1 MEVAGS
7 SPNTIEKAWQQQ
19 LRGFVLAKPRQHV
32 NKAPRTTDSAAS
44 GETLPA
50 SSSLG
55 EFSADTAVANPLVP
69 KLRAWSKAAVGAIE
83 QNLLRATGVSL
94 RDEAD
99 FKELQGLAQEY
110 KRILGK
116 ILDNRI
122 ENMTDKGENLEV
134 RKQGLK
140 GFATEVFHSLKIFGD
155 DQFGQDASREK
166 VLAALEYS
174 FKNPDILK
182 DPFNPVRIIS
192 ESFSLYNQILKLTK
206 QVMAVN
212 EDTPEKSAKEIISY
226 LKDQKGLT
234 AKEIKLL
241 LEEMVKTSMIFTS
254 HPTPGVPVDRRI
266 HLDDISET
274 LKNHFINPNRQN
286 AEILEARSETGNI
299 NDHLMALIRSP
310 LFNDK
315 PITPLNETQYL
326 IKNLGQLMKQLP
338 RFVIALENAYQASFP
353 DEPDNILSLS
363 NILNVRKW
371 TTTDADGNPSNNLSE
386 YLKSFTKKRLR
397 SFEAYQA
404 ALKGLM
410 KGYGESFGEGVK
422 MHDLAKS
429 EGGQPEGNRDFN
441 TLCEKFV
448 KNSGRKDYYRVL
460 MENFK
465 LEKHEETPRENS
477 QEKKCAKPL
486 MKILEENISGLKK
499 IRNNL
504 EEINGSATP
513 EQLRQE
519 RDELLSLTENF
530 SIKDFLEPLRAIE
543 KNKRHSFETCKDCY
557 DERTPD
563 GYNTRALIKAIK
575 IFGNSL
581 GAADIRQ
588 GADYINITAEALKSK
603 GGLAAHQYS
612 NDKVE
617 ERVLQT
623 NDLLESVKLGEISRL
638 ILSMTKSSEDLTNA
652 LFVSEAKGLFKPA
665 EANNDDASGAK
676 KWKLPESSL
685 EIVPL
690 TELIPDLD
698 KAYSETTIKP
708 LTDPK
713 FRQYLIANDGVLTK
727 MYGPS
732 DSGKW
737 SGPFPSWSGMLKAQ
751 YFDSRVIEIFNDFLK
766 EKLDKAKLNETDNQ
780 DSLTTK
786 RAEEKWS
793 SHIENLEQLISS
805 RGADPEQGF
814 KEITVVKE
822 AVEAFKKSFKNMSSN
837 ELEIWKQA
845 QAEKPSLEEGI
856 KYKIIDGFG
865 GPVIRG
871 NGADG
876 REGVSPTTMPGFLYE
891 QTVQGSEG
899 DKLRQPSNA
908 IEFIAKHLKIGIGN
922 AGDKFNSLKN
932 HAASGEAVPVLV
944 DPFFLKFLDETSD
957 KLRKSLREGII
968 GIDYQD
974 DEKIAND
981 DPKKLRNYIKMIALT
996 TPALFLGLY
1005 NNSSRPITRSGEQ
1018 IGKLL
1023 EKHNNDVVKMVES
1036 LEKED
1041 LLKILNDMRAIPI
1054 AAFYNLGGSGH
1065 ISIGGVRDLDENQ
1078 RKQFID
1084 YYKKTRNP
1092 QSWSQKIMSNFMT
1105 DMVNGWEKVLFETT
1119 PDLMEYAAKTN
1130 YEVLYGKNHSEQY
1143 DPKKDEILI
1152 KTREDY
1158 QALKNLIAE
1167 AKGYSVNNPKAVK
1180 LEELM
1185 QDNPLRRSE
1194 LLAER
1199 DNLDPLKRAI
1209 SMVIAAIFGATQRGN
1224 DTVNAEIKNGHSQN
1238 TKRNP
1243 FAKENIPARLAT
1255 AFRGLVT
1262 AIAASGKGSI
1272 D

>member
-1 MEVAGS
+1 MKVAGL
-7 SPNTIEKAWQQQ
+7 PFKTIEEAWRQQ
-19 LRGFVLAKPRQHV
+19 RRDSVLPKSRQH
-32 NKAPRTTDSAAS
+32 
-44 GETLPA
+44 EFA
-50 SSSLG
+50 SSSRAAFVNTGDALYPVISL
-55 EFSADTAVANPLVP
+55 SALNQ
-69 KLRAWSKAAVGAIE
+69 AAVRAIE
-83 QNLLRATGVSL
+83 QIALRATGVSP

-99 FKELQGLAQEY
+99 FKELQGLAQRY
-110 KRILGK
+110 KD
-116 ILDNRI
+116 ILDDILSNRI
-122 ENMTDKGENLEV
+122 GQLTKGGEDLENK
-134 RKQGLK
+134 KKGLK
-140 GFATEVFHSLKIFGD
+140 GFATEVLNSLKILGD
-155 DQFGQDASREK
+155 DQFGQDASRKK
-166 VLAALEYS
+166 VLEVLEYS
-174 FKNPDILK
+174 FKNPEILEDI
-182 DPFNPVRIIS
+182 FNPVRIIS

-206 QVMAVN
+206 QTMAVN
-212 EDTPEKSAKEIISY
+212 EATHENSAKEIISY
-226 LKDQKGLT
+226 LKDEKGLT

-241 LEEMVKTSMIFTS
+241 LEKMVETSMIFTS

-266 HLDDISET
+266 HLDEISKT
-274 LKNHFINPNRQN
+274 LKDYFRNSNRKN
-286 AEILEARSETGNI
+286 TEILEARSETGNI
-299 NDHLMALIRSP
+299 KEHLVALIKSP

-315 PITPLNETQYL
+315 SITPLNETQYL
-326 IKNLGQLMKQLP
+326 IDNLGQLMKQLP

-353 DEPDNILSLS
+353 NEPDNILSLS

-386 YLKSFTKKRLR
+386 YLKSFTEKRLALL
-397 SFEAYQA
+397 ETYQTR
-404 ALKGLM
+404 LKGLM

-422 MHDLAKS
+422 MHDLGKS
-429 EGGQPEGNRDFN
+429 EGGQPEGNRNFK
-441 TLCEKFV
+441 TLCEEFV

-460 MENFK
+460 MENFSLK
-465 LEKHEETPRENS
+465 KHKQNQAEDSE
-477 QEKKCAKPL
+477 EKKCAKPL
-486 MKILEENISGLKK
+486 MEILEENIRDLKGIQK
-499 IRNNL
+499 EL
-504 EEINGSATP
+504 KDINGNADRKTLNSF
-513 EQLRQE
+513 RK
-519 RDELLSLTENF
+519 RLLILTENF

-543 KNKRHSFETCKDCY
+543 KNKRYSFETCKDCY
-557 DERTPD
+557 GERTPD
-563 GYNTRALIKAIK
+563 GYNTRELIKAIK
-575 IFGNSL
+575 ISGDSFGD
-581 GAADIRQ
+581 ADIRQ
-588 GADYINITAEALKSK
+588 GADYVSVMAKALKDSK
-603 GGLAAHQYS
+603 GLTGYS
-612 NDKVE
+612 YDDDKVR

-652 LFVSEAKGLFKPA
+652 LLVSKANGLFKLA
-665 EANNDDASGAK
+665 EANNDDPPDAK

-708 LTDPK
+708 LTDPR
-713 FRQYLIANDGVLTK
+713 FRQYLIANNGVLTK

-766 EKLDKAKLNETDNQ
+766 EKLDNANPDGTANQ
-780 DSLTTK
+780 GSLTTEK
-786 RAEEKWS
+786 AEEKWLQ
-793 SHIENLEQLISS
+793 HIEKLEEIIKYHK
-805 RGADPEQGF
+805 AKPEDGF

-822 AVEAFKKSFKNMSSN
+822 AVEAFKETFQNMTPE
-837 ELEIWKQA
+837 ELQIWKQA
-845 QAEKPSLEEGI
+845 QAEKPCLEEGI
-856 KYKIIDGFG
+856 KYKIIDGLG

-876 REGVSPTTMPGFLYE
+876 REGVSPTTMQGFLYE

-908 IEFIAKHLKIGIGN
+908 IEFITKRLKTAIGN
-922 AGDKFNSLKN
+922 AGDKLNSLKK
-932 HAASGEAVPVLV
+932 HEASAEAVPVLV
-944 DPFFLKFLDETSD
+944 DPFFFKFLDETSD
-957 KLRKSLREGII
+957 TLRKSLREGII

-974 DEKIAND
+974 DEELANGN
-981 DPKKLRNYIKMIALT
+981 PEKLRNYIKMIALT

-1023 EKHNNDVVKMVES
+1023 EKYDNDVVKMVES
-1036 LEKED
+1036 LGKED

-1065 ISIGGVRDLDENQ
+1065 ISIGGVRDLDEAQ
-1078 RKQFID
+1078 RKLFIN

-1092 QSWSQKIMSNFMT
+1092 QSWSQKIISNFMT
-1105 DMVNGWEKVLFETT
+1105 DMVNAWEKELFKTT

-1130 YEVLYGKNHSEQY
+1130 YGALYGENSSEKY

-1167 AKGYSVNNPKAVK
+1167 AKGYPVNNPEAVT

-1209 SMVIAAIFGATQRGN
+1209 SMFTANVFCTTQGRN
-1224 DTVNAEIKNGHSQN
+1224 N
-1238 TKRNP
+1238 TNTSNSKKNP
-1243 FAKENIPARLAT
+1243 FANENIPERLAT
-1255 AFRGLVT
+1255 AFKGLVT
-1262 AIAASGKGSI
+1262 AAASNEGSI
-1272 D
+1272 DY

>member
-1 MEVAGS
+1 MGVAGLAD
-7 SPNTIEKAWQQQ
+7 NLRDAWNHP
-19 LRGFVLAKPRQHV
+19 LGFALGGWQRHRTAV
-32 NKAPRTTDSAAS
+32 NKALNSAAS
-44 GETLPA
+44 GKELPA
-50 SSSLG
+50 AASSLQ
-55 EFSADTAVANPLVP
+55 EFFTDTAVANPLIS
-69 KLRAWSKAAVGAIE
+69 KLYTLNQAAVGAIE
-83 QNLLRATGVSL
+83 QNLLRATGVSP
-94 RDEAD
+94 RDEAN
-99 FKELQGLAQEY
+99 FKELQGLAQKY
-110 KRILGK
+110 KDILGD
-116 ILDNRI
+116 ILNNRI

-140 GFATEVFHSLKIFGD
+140 GFAAEVFDSLKILGD
-155 DQFGQDASREK
+155 DQFGQDASRKK

-386 YLKSFTKKRLR
+386 YLKSFTEKRLDLL
-397 SFEAYQA
+397 EAYRA
-404 ALKGLM
+404 GLRKLM
-410 KGYGESFGEGVK
+410 NRYTESFGDGVK
-422 MHDLAKS
+422 MHDLGES
-429 EGGQPEGNRDFN
+429 GGVGNRNFN
-441 TLCEKFV
+441 TLYKQFV
-448 KNSGRKDYYRVL
+448 EGTGRNDAYRAL
-460 MENFK
+460 MENFS
-465 LEKHEETPRENS
+465 LEKH
-477 QEKKCAKPL
+477 AKPL
-486 MKILEENISGLKK
+486 MKILEENINALKK
-499 IRNNL
+499 IRNKL
-504 EEINGSATP
+504 DTSNGNTNR
-513 EQLRQE
+513 EQLEDVRAQ
-519 RDELLSLTENF
+519 LLALTKNF

-543 KNKRHSFETCKDCY
+543 KNKRYSFETSRDPYHEGTPDGDNK
-557 DERTPD
+557 EIPD
-563 GYNTRALIKAIK
+563 GYNTRAYIKAIK
-575 IFGNSL
+575 ISGDSF

-588 GADYINITAEALKSK
+588 GADYVSVMAKAFKDPK
-603 GGLAAHQYS
+603 GLTGYEYE
-612 NDKVE
+612 DKFR

-665 EANNDDASGAK
+665 EFKADDK

-766 EKLDKAKLNETDNQ
+766 EKQ
-780 DSLTTK
+780 DFLTTT
-786 RAEEKWS
+786 RAEEKWRQ
-793 SHIENLEQLISS
+793 HIANLEKIIKSHK
-805 RGADPEQGF
+805 AKPEDGF

-822 AVEAFKKSFKNMSSN
+822 AVAAFEESFKNMSSN

-908 IEFIAKHLKIGIGN
+908 IEFITKHLKTAIGN
-922 AGDKFNSLKN
+922 AGDKLNSLKN
-932 HAASGEAVPVLV
+932 NKASADEVPVLV

-957 KLRKSLREGII
+957 TLRKSLREEII

-1023 EKHNNDVVKMVES
+1023 EKYDNDVVEMVEN
-1036 LEKED
+1036 LEDKD

-1078 RKQFID
+1078 RKQFVN

-1092 QSWSQKIMSNFMT
+1092 QSWSEKIISNFMT
-1105 DMVNGWEKVLFETT
+1105 DMVNGWEKELFKIT
-1119 PDLMEYAAKTN
+1119 PDLMEDAAKTN
-1130 YEVLYGKNHSEQY
+1130 YEVLYGENHSEKY
-1143 DPKKDEILI
+1143 NPKKDDILI

-1185 QDNPLRRSE
+1185 QDNPQRRSE

-1209 SMVIAAIFGATQRGN
+1209 SMVIAAIFRATQRGN
-1224 DTVNAEIKNGHSQN
+1224 DTVNAEIKNGYPQN

-1243 FAKENIPARLAT
+1243 FASANIPERLREV
-1255 AFRGLVT
+1255 FNGLVT
-1262 AIAASGKGSI
+1262 AIASSGEGSI

>member
-1 MEVAGS
+1 MEVAGLAFK
-7 SPNTIEKAWQQQ
+7 TIEEVWRQ
-19 LRGFVLAKPRQHV
+19 RRDSVLSKSRQHESV
-32 NKAPRTTDSAAS
+32 SSSRAAFVNTHNALYPVISLYALNKAATGALEQRT
-44 GETLPA
+44 
-50 SSSLG
+50 
-55 EFSADTAVANPLVP
+55 
-69 KLRAWSKAAVGAIE
+69 LRAAGK
-83 QNLLRATGVSL
+83 VSL

-99 FKELQGLAQEY
+99 FKELQGLAQKY
-110 KRILGK
+110 KDILGK
-116 ILDNRI
+116 ILNDRI
-122 ENMTDKGENLEV
+122 EMMTEGGDNLPA

-140 GFATEVFHSLKIFGD
+140 GFATEVLNSLKILGD
-155 DQFGQDASREK
+155 DQFGQDASRQR
-166 VLAALEYS
+166 VLAGLEYS
-174 FKNPDILK
+174 FKKPDILE
-182 DPFNPVRIIS
+182 DIFNPVRIIS

-206 QVMAVN
+206 QTMAVN
-212 EDTPEKSAKEIISY
+212 EATHEKSAKEIISY
-226 LKDQKGLT
+226 LKDKKGLN
-234 AKEIKLL
+234 AQEIKLL
-241 LEEMVKTSMIFTS
+241 LEDMVKTSMIFTS
-254 HPTPGVPVDRRI
+254 HPTPGVPVDRRT
-266 HLDDISET
+266 HLDEISKT
-274 LKNHFINPNRQN
+274 LKDYFRNSNRKDS
-286 AEILEARSETGNI
+286 EILDVSTRRGNI
-299 NDHLMALIRSP
+299 KEHLEALIKSP
-310 LFNDK
+310 LFNDQ

-326 IKNLGQLMKQLP
+326 IDNLEQLMEQLP

-353 DEPDNILSLS
+353 EEENNILSLS
-363 NILNVRKW
+363 NILNARKW

-386 YLKSFTKKRLR
+386 YLKSFTEKRLS

-404 ALKGLM
+404 ALKELM
-410 KGYGESFGEGVK
+410 VGYGESFGEGVT
-422 MHDLAKS
+422 MHHDLGES
-429 EGGQPEGNRDFN
+429 GEVGNRNFN
-441 TLCEKFV
+441 TLYKQFV
-448 KNSGRKDYYRVL
+448 ERTGRSDAYRAL

-465 LEKHEETPRENS
+465 LEK
-477 QEKKCAKPL
+477 KYAKPL
-486 MKILEENISGLKK
+486 IQILEENISELKTIRSDLKK
-499 IRNNL
+499 I
-504 EEINGSATP
+504 NGNAD
-513 EQLRQE
+513 RG
-519 RDELLSLTENF
+519 ELNSVRGRLLTLTENF

-543 KNKRHSFETCKDCY
+543 KNKRYSFETSRDPY
-557 DERTPD
+557 HEGTPD
-563 GYNTRALIKAIK
+563 GYNTRAFIKAIK
-575 IFGNSL
+575 IFGDSF

-588 GADYINITAEALKSK
+588 GADYVSVMAKALENQE
-603 GGLAAHQYS
+603 GLAAYKYS
-612 NDKVE
+612 DNKVR

-652 LFVSEAKGLFKPA
+652 LFVSERKGLFKQA
-665 EANNDDASGAK
+665 ELNNDDTRGAK

-713 FRQYLIANDGVLTK
+713 FRQYLIANNGVLTK

-766 EKLDKAKLNETDNQ
+766 EKLDKANPDATANQ
-780 DSLTTK
+780 DSLTTEK
-786 RAEEKWS
+786 AEEKWS
-793 SHIENLEQLISS
+793 NHIKNLEQLISS
-805 RGADPEQGF
+805 RGANPQEGF

-822 AVEAFKKSFKNMSSN
+822 AVEAFKESFKDMSTE

-845 QAEKPSLEEGI
+845 QEEKPCLEEGI
-856 KYKIIDGFG
+856 KYKIIDGLG

-876 REGVSPTTMPGFLYE
+876 REGVSPTTMQGFLYE

-908 IEFIAKHLKIGIGN
+908 IEFITKRLKTAITN
-922 AGDKFNSLKN
+922 AGDKLNSLKN
-932 HAASGEAVPVLV
+932 NKASADAAPVLV
-944 DPFFLKFLDETSD
+944 DPFFFKFLDETSD
-957 KLRKSLREGII
+957 TLRKSLREGII

-974 DEKIAND
+974 DEQCAN
-981 DPKKLRNYIKMIALT
+981 PEKLRNYIKMIALT

-1005 NNSSRPITRSGEQ
+1005 NNSSRPITRSGEEM
-1018 IGKLL
+1018 GKLL
-1023 EKHNNDVVKMVES
+1023 EQYDNDVVKMVES
-1036 LEKED
+1036 LENKD

-1092 QSWSQKIMSNFMT
+1092 QSWSQKIISNFIT
-1105 DMVNGWEKVLFETT
+1105 DMVNAWEKELFKTT

-1130 YEVLYGKNHSEQY
+1130 YEALYGENSSEKY
-1143 DPKKDEILI
+1143 EPKKDEILI

-1167 AKGYSVNNPKAVK
+1167 AKGYSVNNSKAVK

-1185 QDNPLRRSE
+1185 QDNPLERE
-1194 LLAER
+1194 KLLAER
-1199 DNLDPLKRAI
+1199 KNLDPLKKSI
-1209 SMVIAAIFGATQRGN
+1209 SMATAAIFRATQGG
-1224 DTVNAEIKNGHSQN
+1224 NAEIKNGQSQY

-1243 FAKENIPARLAT
+1243 FANENIPERLAT
-1255 AFRGLVT
+1255 AFKGLVT
-1262 AIAASGKGSI
+1262 AAASNDGSI
-1272 D
+1272 DY

>member
-1 MEVAGS
+1 MKVAGL
-7 SPNTIEKAWQQQ
+7 PFKTIEEAWRQQ
-19 LRGFVLAKPRQHV
+19 RRDSVLPKSRQH
-32 NKAPRTTDSAAS
+32 
-44 GETLPA
+44 EFA
-50 SSSLG
+50 SSSRAAFVNTGDALYPVISL
-55 EFSADTAVANPLVP
+55 SALNQ
-69 KLRAWSKAAVGAIE
+69 AAVRAIE
-83 QNLLRATGVSL
+83 QIALRATGVSP

-99 FKELQGLAQEY
+99 FKELQGLAQRY
-110 KRILGK
+110 KD
-116 ILDNRI
+116 ILDDILSNRI
-122 ENMTDKGENLEV
+122 GQLTKGGEDLENK
-134 RKQGLK
+134 KKGLK
-140 GFATEVFHSLKIFGD
+140 GFATEVLNSLKILGD
-155 DQFGQDASREK
+155 DQFGQDASRKK
-166 VLAALEYS
+166 VLEVLEYS
-174 FKNPDILK
+174 FKNPEILEDI
-182 DPFNPVRIIS
+182 FNPVRIIS

-206 QVMAVN
+206 QTMAVN
-212 EDTPEKSAKEIISY
+212 EATHENSAKEIISY
-226 LKDQKGLT
+226 LKDQKGLN

-241 LEEMVKTSMIFTS
+241 LEDMVKTSMIFTS

-353 DEPDNILSLS
+353 KEKNNILSLS

-371 TTTDADGNPSNNLSE
+371 TSTDADGNPSNNLSE
-386 YLKSFTKKRLR
+386 YLKSFTEKRLDLL
-397 SFEAYQA
+397 EAYRA
-404 ALKGLM
+404 GLRELM
-410 KGYGESFGEGVK
+410 NRYTESFGDGVK
-422 MHDLAKS
+422 MHDLGES
-429 EGGQPEGNRDFN
+429 GGVGNRNFN
-441 TLCEKFV
+441 TLYQQFV
-448 KNSGRKDYYRVL
+448 EGTGRNDAYRAL
-460 MENFK
+460 MENFS
-465 LEKHEETPRENS
+465 LEKPEQNLRRDS
-477 QEKKCAKPL
+477 EKKCAKPL
-486 MKILEENISGLKK
+486 MKILEENINALKK
-499 IRNNL
+499 IRNKL
-504 EEINGSATP
+504 ENNGNTNRK
-513 EQLRQE
+513 QLEDVRAQ
-519 RDELLSLTENF
+519 LLALTKNF

-543 KNKRHSFETCKDCY
+543 KNKRYSFETSRDPYHEGTPDGDNK
-557 DERTPD
+557 EIPD
-563 GYNTRALIKAIK
+563 GYNTRAFIKAIK
-575 IFGNSL
+575 IFGDSF
-581 GAADIRQ
+581 GDADIRQ
-588 GADYINITAEALKSK
+588 GADYVSVMAKALEDKQ
-603 GGLAAHQYS
+603 GLTGYGYGD
-612 NDKVE
+612 DKVR

-652 LFVSEAKGLFKPA
+652 LFVSEQKGLFKRA
-665 EANNDDASGAK
+665 EANNNDNSPDK

-708 LTDPK
+708 LTDPR
-713 FRQYLIANDGVLTK
+713 FRQYLIANNGVLTK

-766 EKLDKAKLNETDNQ
+766 EKLDNANPDGTANQ
-780 DSLTTK
+780 GSLTTEK
-786 RAEEKWS
+786 AEEKWLQ
-793 SHIENLEQLISS
+793 HIEKLEEIIKYHK
-805 RGADPEQGF
+805 AKPEDGF

-822 AVEAFKKSFKNMSSN
+822 AVEAFKETFQNMTPE
-837 ELEIWKQA
+837 ELQIWKQA
-845 QAEKPSLEEGI
+845 QAEKPCLEEGI
-856 KYKIIDGFG
+856 KYKIIDGLG

-876 REGVSPTTMPGFLYE
+876 REGVSPTTMQGFLYE

-908 IEFIAKHLKIGIGN
+908 IEFITKRLKTAIGN
-922 AGDKFNSLKN
+922 AGDKLNSLKK
-932 HAASGEAVPVLV
+932 HEASAEAVPVLV
-944 DPFFLKFLDETSD
+944 DPFFFKFLDETSD
-957 KLRKSLREGII
+957 TLRKSLREGII

-974 DEKIAND
+974 DEELANGN
-981 DPKKLRNYIKMIALT
+981 PEKLRNYIKMIALT

-1023 EKHNNDVVKMVES
+1023 EKYDNDVVKMVES
-1036 LEKED
+1036 LGKED

-1065 ISIGGVRDLDENQ
+1065 ISIGGVRDLDEAQ
-1078 RKQFID
+1078 RKLFIN

-1092 QSWSQKIMSNFMT
+1092 QSWSQKIISNFMT
-1105 DMVNGWEKVLFETT
+1105 DMVNAWEKELFKTT

-1130 YEVLYGKNHSEQY
+1130 YGALYGENSSKQY

-1167 AKGYSVNNPKAVK
+1167 AKGYPVNNPEAVT

-1209 SMVIAAIFGATQRGN
+1209 SMFTANVFCTTQGRN
-1224 DTVNAEIKNGHSQN
+1224 N
-1238 TKRNP
+1238 TNTSNSKKNP
-1243 FAKENIPARLAT
+1243 FANENIPERLAT
-1255 AFRGLVT
+1255 AFKGLVT
-1262 AIAASGKGSI
+1262 AAASNEGSI
-1272 D
+1272 DY

>member
-1 MEVAGS
+1 MEVAGLVHNLRDAFKHPRLFLARGLEQHRTAVNEALEKINSAGHEKKLPAAAS
-7 SPNTIEKAWQQQ
+7 SAQELFTDTAAANLLISKLYA
-19 LRGFVLAKPRQHV
+19 L
-32 NKAPRTTDSAAS
+32 NKAATGALEQRT
-44 GETLPA
+44 
-50 SSSLG
+50 
-55 EFSADTAVANPLVP
+55 
-69 KLRAWSKAAVGAIE
+69 LRAAGK
-83 QNLLRATGVSL
+83 VSP

-99 FKELQGLAQEY
+99 FKELQGLAQKY
-110 KRILGK
+110 KDILGD
-116 ILDNRI
+116 ILNNRI
-122 ENMTDKGENLEV
+122 ENMTEGGENLEV

-140 GFATEVFHSLKIFGD
+140 GFAAEVFDSLKILGD
-155 DQFGQDASREK
+155 DQFGQDASRKK
-166 VLAALEYS
+166 VLEILEYS

-212 EDTPEKSAKEIISY
+212 EATHEKSAKEIISY

-266 HLDDISET
+266 HLDEISKT
-274 LKNHFINPNRQN
+274 LKDYFRNSNRKN
-286 AEILEARSETGNI
+286 SEILDVSTERGNLQGHLEALTK
-299 NDHLMALIRSP
+299 SP
-310 LFNDK
+310 LFNAQ

-326 IKNLGQLMKQLP
+326 IDNLGQLMKQLP

-353 DEPDNILSLS
+353 NEPDNILSLS

-386 YLKSFTKKRLR
+386 YLKSFTEKRLDLL
-397 SFEAYQA
+397 ETYQTR
-404 ALKGLM
+404 LKELM
-410 KGYGESFGEGVK
+410 KGYGESFGESVK
-422 MHDLAKS
+422 MHDMGKS
-429 EGGQPEGNRDFN
+429 EGGEPEGNRNFN
-441 TLCEKFV
+441 TLYDEFV

-465 LEKHEETPRENS
+465 LEKHDKSLIE
-477 QEKKCAKPL
+477 
-486 MKILEENISGLKK
+486 ILEENISELKI

-504 EEINGSATP
+504 EKINGSATQ
-513 EQLRQE
+513 EQLEAARAT
-519 RDELLSLTENF
+519 LLALTEKF
-530 SIKDFLEPLRAIE
+530 SVQDFLEPLRAIE
-543 KNKRHSFETCKDCY
+543 KNKRYSFETSQDPY
-557 DERTPD
+557 YEGTPD
-563 GYNTRALIKAIK
+563 GYNTRAFIKAIK
-575 IFGNSL
+575 IFGDSF

-588 GADYINITAEALKSK
+588 GADYVSVMAKALENQ
-603 GGLAAHQYS
+603 GGLTEY
-612 NDKVE
+612 NYDDNKLR

-652 LFVSEAKGLFKPA
+652 LSVSEQKGLFKPA
-665 EANNDDASGAK
+665 ELNSGDSSSNK

-708 LTDPK
+708 LTDPQ
-713 FRQYLIANDGVLTK
+713 FRQYLIANNGVLTK

-766 EKLDKAKLNETDNQ
+766 EKLEKAKIYGTDNQ
-780 DSLTTK
+780 EPLTTE
-786 RAEEKWS
+786 RAEKKWLQ
-793 SHIENLEQLISS
+793 HIEKLEEIIKSHK
-805 RGADPEQGF
+805 AKPEDGF

-822 AVEAFKKSFKNMSSN
+822 AVAAFKESFKDMSTE
-837 ELEIWKQA
+837 ELEIWQQA
-845 QAEKPSLEEGI
+845 QEEKPCLEEGI

-908 IEFIAKHLKIGIGN
+908 IEFITKRLKTAIGN

-932 HAASGEAVPVLV
+932 NKASSDAVPVLV
-944 DPFFLKFLDETSD
+944 DPFFFKFLDETSD
-957 KLRKSLREGII
+957 TLRKSLREGII

-974 DEKIAND
+974 DEKLAND

-1018 IGKLL
+1018 IGSLL
-1023 EKHNNDVVKMVES
+1023 EKHDNDVVKMVED
-1036 LEKED
+1036 LDEKG

-1084 YYKKTRNP
+1084 YYKNTRNP
-1092 QSWSQKIMSNFMT
+1092 QSWSEKIISNFMT
-1105 DMVNGWEKVLFETT
+1105 DMVNAWEKELFKTT

-1130 YEVLYGKNHSEQY
+1130 YGVLYGENSSAKYH
-1143 DPKKDEILI
+1143 PTRDEILV
-1152 KTREDY
+1152 KTKEDY
-1158 QALKNLIAE
+1158 QSLINLIAE

-1185 QDNPLRRSE
+1185 QDNPLKRLE

-1199 DNLDPLKRAI
+1199 INLDPLKKSI
-1209 SMVIAAIFGATQRGN
+1209 SMVIAAIFRATQGMN
-1224 DTVNAEIKNGHSQN
+1224 NSKE
-1238 TKRNP
+1238 NP
-1243 FAKENIPARLAT
+1243 FAKENIPGRLAI
-1255 AFRGLVT
+1255 AFKDLVT
-1262 AIAASGKGSI
+1262 AIAANDGSI

>member
-1 MEVAGS
+1 MEVAGLVS
-7 SPNTIEKAWQQQ
+7 NTNTIEKAWRQQ
-19 LRGFVLAKPRQHV
+19 RSFVLPKSGQQPV
-32 NKAPRTTDSAAS
+32 LNKAPKEIDSADS
-44 GETLPA
+44 VT
-50 SSSLG
+50 
-55 EFSADTAVANPLVP
+55 SAKKFFTDTDIAAANLITS
-69 KLRAWSKAAVGAIE
+69 RFCAWSKTSTEVLKQIA
-83 QNLLRATGVSL
+83 LRAAGVS
-94 RDEAD
+94 RDDETN
-99 FKELQGLAQEY
+99 FQELQGLAQKY
-110 KRILGK
+110 KDILGD
-116 ILDNRI
+116 ILNNRI
-122 ENMTDKGENLEV
+122 ENMTDGGDDLEL

-140 GFATEVFHSLKIFGD
+140 GFAAKVFDSLKILGD
-155 DQFGQDASREK
+155 DQFGQDASGEK
-166 VLAALEYS
+166 VLEILERS

-206 QVMAVN
+206 QAMAVN
-212 EDTPEKSAKEIISY
+212 EATHEKSAKEIISY

-241 LEEMVKTSMIFTS
+241 LEEMVTSMIFTS

-266 HLDDISET
+266 HLDEISKT
-274 LKNHFINPNRQN
+274 LEEHFKKTDRKND
-286 AEILEARSETGNI
+286 EILDASSDKGNI
-299 NDHLMALIRSP
+299 KDHLVALIKSP
-310 LFNDK
+310 LFNNQ

-326 IKNLGQLMKQLP
+326 IDNLGQLMKQLP

-353 DEPDNILSLS
+353 EEENNILSLS

-410 KGYGESFGEGVK
+410 EGYGESFGEGVK
-422 MHDLAKS
+422 THDLGKS
-429 EGGQPEGNRDFN
+429 EGEGNRNFN
-441 TLCEKFV
+441 TLCKEFV
-448 KNSGRKDYYRVL
+448 KSSGRKDYYRVL

-465 LEKHEETPRENS
+465 LEKHE
-477 QEKKCAKPL
+477 KPL
-486 MKILEENISGLKK
+486 IEILEENIRDLKEIQK
-499 IRNNL
+499 EL
-504 EEINGSATP
+504 KGINGNADREKLSSV
-513 EQLRQE
+513 RE
-519 RDELLSLTENF
+519 RLLILAENF

-543 KNKRHSFETCKDCY
+543 KNKRYSYETSRDPYETSRDPDHKG
-557 DERTPD
+557 TPD
-563 GYNTRALIKAIK
+563 GYNTRAYIKAIK
-575 IFGNSL
+575 ISGDSF

-588 GADYINITAEALKSK
+588 GADYVSIMAKALKASQE
-603 GGLAAHQYS
+603 LAEYQYDD
-612 NDKVE
+612 NKVG

-665 EANNDDASGAK
+665 EFKADDK

-751 YFDSRVIEIFNDFLK
+751 YFDSRVVEIFNDFLK

-780 DSLTTK
+780 DSLTTT
-786 RAEEKWS
+786 RAEEKWRQ
-793 SHIENLEQLISS
+793 HITNLENMTKPPE
-805 RGADPEQGF
+805 ADLGQGF

-822 AVEAFKKSFKNMSSN
+822 AVAAFEESFKNMSTD

-908 IEFIAKHLKIGIGN
+908 IEFITKHLKIGIGN
-922 AGDKFNSLKN
+922 AGDKLNSLKN
-932 HAASGEAVPVLV
+932 NKASADAAPVLV
-944 DPFFLKFLDETSD
+944 DPFFFKFLDETSD
-957 KLRKSLREGII
+957 TLRKSLREGII

-974 DEKIAND
+974 DEQCA

-1023 EKHNNDVVKMVES
+1023 EKHNNDVVKMVEN
-1036 LEKED
+1036 LEDKD

-1078 RKQFID
+1078 RKQFVD

-1092 QSWSQKIMSNFMT
+1092 QSWSEKIISNFMT
-1105 DMVNGWEKVLFETT
+1105 DMVNGWEKELFKIT
-1119 PDLMEYAAKTN
+1119 PDLMEDAAKTN
-1130 YEVLYGKNHSEQY
+1130 YEVLYRDVKY
-1143 DPKKDEILI
+1143 DPKQDEILV
-1152 KTREDY
+1152 KTKQDY
-1158 QALKNLIAE
+1158 QALINLIAE

-1185 QDNPLRRSE
+1185 QDNPQRRSE

-1209 SMVIAAIFGATQRGN
+1209 SMVIAAIFRATQRGN
-1224 DTVNAEIKNGHSQN
+1224 DTVNAEMENGHPQN

-1243 FAKENIPARLAT
+1243 FASANIPERLREV
-1255 AFRGLVT
+1255 FNGLVT
-1262 AIAASGKGSI
+1262 AIASSGEGSI

>member
-1 MEVAGS
+1 MEVAGLAHNLGDVWKH
-7 SPNTIEKAWQQQ
+7 PRLFLA
-19 LRGFVLAKPRQHV
+19 RGLRQHEEAV
-32 NKAPRTTDSAAS
+32 NKALEKIDSA
-44 GETLPA
+44 GHEKKLPA
-50 SSSLG
+50 AASSAQEL
-55 EFSADTAVANPLVP
+55 FTDTDTAAVNPVISKLYALN
-69 KLRAWSKAAVGAIE
+69 KAATGALEQRTLRAAGK
-83 QNLLRATGVSL
+83 VSL
-94 RDEAD
+94 RDEAN
-99 FKELQGLAQEY
+99 FKELQDLAQEY
-110 KRILGK
+110 KGVLKDILN
-116 ILDNRI
+116 NRI
-122 ENMTDKGENLEV
+122 GIMTEGGDDLSA

-140 GFATEVFHSLKIFGD
+140 GFTAEVFNSLEILGD
-155 DQFGQDASREK
+155 KKLRQDSSKQR
-166 VLAALEYS
+166 VLAGLEYS

-206 QVMAVN
+206 QAMAVN
-212 EDTPEKSAKEIISY
+212 EATHEKSAKEIISY
-226 LKDQKGLT
+226 LKDKKGLK

-241 LEEMVKTSMIFTS
+241 LEDMVKTSMIFTS
-254 HPTPGVPVDRRI
+254 HPTPGVPVDRRT
-266 HLDDISET
+266 HLDEISKT

-286 AEILEARSETGNI
+286 AEILDARSDKGNI
-299 NDHLMALIRSP
+299 KDHLEVSIKSL

-315 PITPLNETQYL
+315 PITPLDETKYL
-326 IKNLGQLMKQLP
+326 IENLGQLMKQLP

-353 DEPDNILSLS
+353 RESDNVLSLS

-386 YLKSFTKKRLR
+386 YLRSFTEKRLVLL
-397 SFEAYQA
+397 EAYQTG
-404 ALKGLM
+404 LKELTR
-410 KGYGESFGEGVK
+410 GYTESFGDGVK
-422 MHDLAKS
+422 MHDKGRS
-429 EGGQPEGNRDFN
+429 EEQHLEGNRNFN
-441 TLCEKFV
+441 TLYDEFV
-448 KNSGRKDYYRVL
+448 KNTGRSDAYRVL

-465 LEKHEETPRENS
+465 LKKHR
-477 QEKKCAKPL
+477 KPL
-486 MKILEENISGLKK
+486 IEILEENISNLKK

-504 EEINGSATP
+504 EEINGNANP
-513 EQLRQE
+513 DQLKTVRA
-519 RDELLSLTENF
+519 ELLTLTENF

-543 KNKRHSFETCKDCY
+543 KSKRYSFETCQDCY
-557 DERTPD
+557 YEGTPD
-563 GYNTRALIKAIK
+563 GYNTRTFIKAIK
-575 IFGNSL
+575 IFGDSF

-588 GADYINITAEALKSK
+588 GADYVTVAAKALENQ
-603 GGLAAHQYS
+603 GGLTEYKYDD
-612 NDKVE
+612 NKVR

-638 ILSMTKSSEDLTNA
+638 ILSMTKSSEALTNA

-665 EANNDDASGAK
+665 ELSGDDSSSNK
-676 KWKLPESSL
+676 KWKLPKSSL

-766 EKLDKAKLNETDNQ
+766 EKLEKAKIYGTDNQ

-793 SHIENLEQLISS
+793 SHIKNLEQLISS
-805 RGADPEQGF
+805 RGADPGQGF
-814 KEITVVKE
+814 KEIIVIKE
-822 AVEAFKKSFKNMSSN
+822 AVEAFKESFKNMNSS
-837 ELEIWKQA
+837 ELEIWEQA
-845 QAEKPSLEEGI
+845 QAEKPCLGEGI

-908 IEFIAKHLKIGIGN
+908 IEFITKRLKTAIGN

-932 HAASGEAVPVLV
+932 KKASGDAAPVLV
-944 DPFFLKFLDETSD
+944 DPFFFKFLDETSD
-957 KLRKSLREGII
+957 TLRKSLREEII

-974 DEKIAND
+974 DEQCAN
-981 DPKKLRNYIKMIALT
+981 PEKLRNYIKMIALT

-1005 NNSSRPITRSGEQ
+1005 NNSSRPITRSGEE

-1023 EKHNNDVVKMVES
+1023 KEHDNDVVKMVEN
-1036 LEKED
+1036 LDDKG

-1065 ISIGGVRDLDENQ
+1065 ISIGGVRDLDEKQ
-1078 RKQFID
+1078 KKQFID
-1084 YYKKTRNP
+1084 YYKNTRNP
-1092 QSWSQKIMSNFMT
+1092 QSWSEKIISNFMT
-1105 DMVNGWEKVLFETT
+1105 DMVNAWEKELFKTT

-1130 YEVLYGKNHSEQY
+1130 KEALSAENPSTKY
-1143 DPKKDEILI
+1143 DPKQDEILV
-1152 KTREDY
+1152 KTKEDY

-1167 AKGYSVNNPKAVK
+1167 AKGYSVNNPKVVK

-1199 DNLDPLKRAI
+1199 DNLDPLKKSI
-1209 SMVIAAIFGATQRGN
+1209 SMATAAIFRKTQGGN
-1224 DTVNAEIKNGHSQN
+1224 GVEIVKQ
-1238 TKRNP
+1238 NP
-1243 FAKENIPARLAT
+1243 FANANIPEVLKK
-1255 AFRGLVT
+1255 AFNGLVT
-1262 AIAASGKGSI
+1262 AIASNDGSI
-1272 D
+1272 DY

>member
-1 MEVAGS
+1 MEVAGLVHNLRDAFKH
-7 SPNTIEKAWQQQ
+7 PLNFTLRGWQQHKD
-19 LRGFVLAKPRQHV
+19 AV
-32 NKAPRTTDSAAS
+32 NRALNSAAS
-44 GETLPA
+44 GGEELPA
-50 SSSLG
+50 AASSQEL
-55 EFSADTAVANPLVP
+55 FTDRDRAVANPPIIQGLYALNNASV
-69 KLRAWSKAAVGAIE
+69 KALEQRTLRAAGK
-83 QNLLRATGVSL
+83 VSP

-99 FKELQGLAQEY
+99 FKELQGLAQKY
-110 KRILGK
+110 KDILGD
-116 ILDNRI
+116 ILNNRI
-122 ENMTDKGENLEV
+122 ENMTEGGENLEV

-140 GFATEVFHSLKIFGD
+140 GFAAEVFDSLKILGD
-155 DQFGQDASREK
+155 DQFGQDASRKK
-166 VLAALEYS
+166 VLEILEYS

-212 EDTPEKSAKEIISY
+212 EATHEKSAKEIISY

-266 HLDDISET
+266 HLDEISKT
-274 LKNHFINPNRQN
+274 LKDYFRNSNRKN
-286 AEILEARSETGNI
+286 SEILDVSTERGNLQ
-299 NDHLMALIRSP
+299 DHLEALIKSS
-310 LFNDK
+310 LFNDQ
-315 PITPLNETQYL
+315 PITPLHETQYL
-326 IKNLGQLMKQLP
+326 IQNLGQLMKQLQ

-353 DEPDNILSLS
+353 QEKNNVLSLS

-386 YLKSFTKKRLR
+386 YLRSFTEKRLVLL
-397 SFEAYQA
+397 EAYQTG
-404 ALKGLM
+404 LKELT
-410 KGYGESFGEGVK
+410 KGYTESFGDGVK
-422 MHDLAKS
+422 MHNANKKN
-429 EGGQPEGNRDFN
+429 QPEGNRNFN
-441 TLCEKFV
+441 TLYDEFV
-448 KNSGRKDYYRVL
+448 KNTGRTDAYRVL
-460 MENFK
+460 MEKFK
-465 LEKHEETPRENS
+465 LEKHD
-477 QEKKCAKPL
+477 KPL
-486 MKILEENISGLKK
+486 IEILEENISDLKK
-499 IRNNL
+499 IRNDL
-504 EEINGSATP
+504 EKINGSATQD
-513 EQLRQE
+513 ELRTVRTQ
-519 RDELLSLTENF
+519 LLSLTENF

-543 KNKRHSFETCKDCY
+543 KSKRHSFETCQDCY
-557 DERTPD
+557 YEGTPD
-563 GYNTRALIKAIK
+563 GYNTRAFIKAIK
-575 IFGNSL
+575 IFGDSF

-588 GADYINITAEALKSK
+588 GADYVTAMAKALEDQ
-603 GGLAAHQYS
+603 GGLAAHGYS
-612 NDKVE
+612 DKKVR

-652 LFVSEAKGLFKPA
+652 LSVSEKKGHFKPA
-665 EANNDDASGAK
+665 EPNSDDNSVTK
-676 KWKLPESSL
+676 KWKLPKSSL

-698 KAYSETTIKP
+698 KAYNETTIKP

-713 FRQYLIANDGVLTK
+713 FRQYLIANNGVLTK

-751 YFDSRVIEIFNDFLK
+751 YFDSRVVEVFNDFLK
-766 EKLDKAKLNETDNQ
+766 EKLDKVESHGTDHQ
-780 DSLTTK
+780 ESLTTEK
-786 RAEEKWS
+786 AEEKWLK
-793 SHIENLEQLISS
+793 HIEKLEQLIRS
-805 RGADPEQGF
+805 RGANPEQGF

-822 AVEAFKKSFKNMSSN
+822 AVEAFKESFQHMNSD
-837 ELEIWKQA
+837 ELEIWQQA
-845 QAEKPSLEEGI
+845 QAEKPYLEEGI

-908 IEFIAKHLKIGIGN
+908 IEFITKRLKTAIGN

-932 HAASGEAVPVLV
+932 NKASSDAVPVLV
-944 DPFFLKFLDETSD
+944 DPFFFKFLDETSD

-974 DEKIAND
+974 DEQCAN
-981 DPKKLRNYIKMIALT
+981 PEKLRNYIKMIALT

-1018 IGKLL
+1018 IGSLL
-1023 EKHNNDVVKMVES
+1023 EKHDNDVVKMVED
-1036 LEKED
+1036 LDEKG

-1092 QSWSQKIMSNFMT
+1092 QSWSQKIISNFMT
-1105 DMVNGWEKVLFETT
+1105 DMVNAWEKELFKTT

-1130 YEVLYGKNHSEQY
+1130 YEALYGENSSAKYH
-1143 DPKKDEILI
+1143 PTRDEILV
-1152 KTREDY
+1152 KTKEDY
-1158 QALKNLIAE
+1158 QSLINLIAE

-1185 QDNPLRRSE
+1185 QDNPLKRLE

-1199 DNLDPLKRAI
+1199 INLDPLKRSI
-1209 SMVIAAIFGATQRGN
+1209 SMVIAAIFRATQGG
-1224 DTVNAEIKNGHSQN
+1224 NAEMKDGQSQN

-1243 FAKENIPARLAT
+1243 FANKNIPETLKK
-1255 AFRGLVT
+1255 AFNGLVT
-1262 AIAASGKGSI
+1262 AIASNDGSI
-1272 D
+1272 DY